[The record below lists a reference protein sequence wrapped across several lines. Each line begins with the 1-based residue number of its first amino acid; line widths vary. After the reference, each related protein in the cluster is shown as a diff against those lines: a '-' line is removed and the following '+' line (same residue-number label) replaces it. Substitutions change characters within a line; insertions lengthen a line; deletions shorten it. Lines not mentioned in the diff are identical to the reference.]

1 MDEKDKNPKIQKKY
15 ILSAIIFILLLGV
28 YFFFSPYKFSF
39 FPSCP
44 FYKYGG
50 LHCAGCGSQ
59 RALHH
64 LLHLEFQQMFRSN
77 LLFPLWIYLAGDYL
91 YKNMVSKAEPLLLNT
106 KIPYGIFFIILIYT
120 ILRNIPYEPFI
131 YLAPT
136 L

>member
-1 MDEKDKNPKIQKKY
+1 MHEKNKSLMAQKKY
-15 ILSAIIFILLLGV
+15 IIPVVLMIALLGV

-39 FPSCP
+39 FPTCP

-64 LLHLEFQQMFRSN
+64 FLHLEFRQMFSSN
-77 LLFPLWIYLAGDYL
+77 LLFPLWIYLAGDYF
-91 YKNMVSKAEPLLLNT
+91 YKKLVLKIDPILLST
-106 KIPYGIFFIILIYT
+106 KIPYFLFLVILIYT
-120 ILRNIPYEPFI
+120 ILRNIPYEPFT